1 MHRVILMKDN
11 NFHRK
16 SYGCQG
22 ATALAS
28 GQSHVLM
35 IPDLLLRFFRDGASA
50 VCLGAHSSAWESSLR
65 VQPKSLL
72 RQHFLLFEAQMRGRE
87 AGPPAEANCAV
98 LGGGVSSFSYPEGG
112 PAAASLTTPRC
123 GGRSLGSPATPSSGD
138 AARQDGL
145 GAQPITRA
153 PCGGESLPMAPETL
167 PWTANLRIPS

>member
-1 MHRVILMKDN
+1 MFLRRQLETKVQQRRGESWEEQSITEGTTLVQDLFLSIFLSVILPFPQVMHRVILMKDN

-16 SYGCQG
+16 SYGRQR

-50 VCLGAHSSAWESSLR
+50 VCLGAHSSTWQSSLR

-87 AGPPAEANCAV
+87 AGAPAEADCAV
-98 LGGGVSSFSYPEGG
+98 LGGGVSCFVTQREG
-112 PAAASLTTPRC
+112 
-123 GGRSLGSPATPSSGD
+123 
-138 AARQDGL
+138 RQ
-145 GAQPITRA
+145 QRP
-153 PCGGESLPMAPETL
+153 
-167 PWTANLRIPS
+167 

>member
-50 VCLGAHSSAWESSLR
+50 VCLG

-153 PCGGESLPMAPETL
+153 SCGGESLPTAPETL